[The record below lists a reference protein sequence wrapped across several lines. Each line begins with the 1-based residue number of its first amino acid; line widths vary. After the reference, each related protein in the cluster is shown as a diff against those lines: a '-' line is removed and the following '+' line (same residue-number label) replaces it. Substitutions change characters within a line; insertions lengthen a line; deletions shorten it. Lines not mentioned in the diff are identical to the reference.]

1 MSARRITVAELREYE
16 RELQGL
22 QHQARELIDKLN
34 NHLGQHEE
42 WSARLEE
49 TGTYVAEKRDEITQQ
64 FESASRQLS
73 RIHTFDSESK
83 GILGEIKGAEAAA
96 KKEYAESV
104 AMREAIAR
112 DKEKLGKLLLTAGKL
127 SKRVENLLP
136 GAASAGLAHAFRER
150 KEVFLWPKRTWAVL
164 LAATLLG
171 MFAAVFFDPLRPQ
184 LAAPSF
190 GAVAGYLFSRFP
202 FAVPIVWLAW
212 YAARRHSQALRLEED
227 YAHKE
232 ALSRS
237 FEGYK
242 NQIAELEVGETHK
255 AQTLNLIQKTLDA
268 LSADPGRVYRE
279 RNEDGTPFSSI
290 FRRGGGKP
298 KDNGS

>member
-1 MSARRITVAELREYE
+1 MSARRITVAKLHEYE
-16 RELQGL
+16 KELQGL
-22 QHQARELIDKLN
+22 QRQARELIDELN

-42 WSARLEE
+42 SRARLEE
-49 TGTYVAEKRDEITQQ
+49 TGSCVAEKHDEIT
-64 FESASRQLS
+64 RQLQAARGHLS
-73 RIHTFDSESK
+73 RIHTVESDVK
-83 GILGEIKGAEAAA
+83 EILGEIKGAGAAA

-104 AMREAIAR
+104 AMREVIAR
-112 DKEKLGKLLLTAGKL
+112 DKETLGELLCMVETL
-127 SKRVENLLP
+127 SKRVESLLP

-150 KEVFLWPKRTWAVL
+150 KEIFLWPKRIWAVFL
-164 LAATLLG
+164 GVTLLG

-190 GAVAGYLFSRFP
+190 GAVVGYLFSRLP
-202 FAVPIVWLAW
+202 FAVPIVWWAW

-242 NQIAELEVGETHK
+242 NQIAELEMGETHK
-255 AQTLNLIQKTLDA
+255 AQTLNLIEKTLNA

-279 RNEDGTPFSSI
+279 RNEDGTPFSAI
-290 FRRGGGKP
+290 FRRGNGKP

>member
-1 MSARRITVAELREYE
+1 MSARRITVAKLHEYE
-16 RELQGL
+16 RKLQGL
-22 QHQARELIDKLN
+22 LRQEQELIDKQK
-34 NHLGQHEE
+34 NHLNQSKESRE
-42 WSARLEE
+42 RLEE
-49 TGTYVAEKRDEITQQ
+49 TGSYVAEKHDEITQHL
-64 FESASRQLS
+64 ESARQHLD
-73 RIHTFDSESK
+73 RIHTFDSDSK
-83 GILGEIKGAEAAA
+83 GILDEIKGAGAAA
-96 KKEYAESV
+96 QEEYAESV

-112 DKEKLGKLLLTAGKL
+112 DKETLGELLCTVETL
-127 SKRVENLLP
+127 SKRVESLLP

-150 KEVFLWPKRTWAVL
+150 KEVFLWPMRIWAIVL
-164 LAATLLG
+164 GLTLAG

-190 GAVAGYLFSRFP
+190 GAVVGYLFSRFP
-202 FAVPIVWLAW
+202 FAVPIVWWAW

-242 NQIAELEVGETHK
+242 KQIAELEMGETHK
-255 AQTLNLIQKTLDA
+255 VQTLNLIEKTLNA

-279 RNEDGTPFSSI
+279 RNEDGTPFSAI
-290 FRRGGGKP
+290 FRRGNGKP